1 MKLSFAF
8 SVSFLVSC
16 MLLGS
21 AAADELVRVTPE
33 EVGLSA
39 QRLARFSAAMDKG
52 IAAGDFGRN
61 GRGRAQCRSHF
72 SKPMA
77 KGPRDERAYAGG
89 RYLSHCVHDQGSHW
103 RGRDDPL

>member
-21 AAADELVRVTPE
+21 AKADELVRVAPE

-52 IAAGDFGRN
+52 ITAGDFPGATR
-61 GRGRAQCRSHF
+61 RSRAMARSHF

-77 KGPRDERAYAGG
+77 KGTPRRTRLCRRTVSFAL
-89 RYLSHCVHDQGSHW
+89 R
-103 RGRDDPL
+103 P